1 MKKYVTAKVLIRG
14 NRPILFHA
22 FREEVLTQT
31 KKVRSGSQGNDPNE
45 WKQTVKMDDKRQLYV
60 SHLDLFAMLK
70 NAGRFTKIGRG
81 TIKDLVGATLQVV
94 GKTFPLIDRFV
105 PIEEEIDRNENKP
118 VFLHVCSVKN
128 PATKG
133 RNLRYRVAAKE
144 GWEIEFK
151 ILWDESILSREL
163 MKGVIE
169 DAGILEGFMDGR
181 NIGYGRFEMISFDIL
196 DNEKF

>member
-169 DAGILEGFMDGR
+169 DAGVLEGFMDGR